1 MIRPSLASHVQPE
14 YNHSMDNTSAQEFR
28 SGFIAVMGRPNVGK
42 STLINSLLKQKVAAV
57 SPRPQTTRRRQL
69 GILTL
74 PHAQMIFIDTPGVH
88 NPRHKLG
95 EKMNEDA
102 LQALQHTDLIAFIVD
117 GSEPPTDEDSLL
129 AAILN
134 RLGTPHKIVIIVN
147 KIDQLDEAAL
157 AARQAAYLELIPGA
171 SILGVSA
178 TRGDGLPELLDF
190 FAQRLPVSD
199 AYYPEEQVTDLYER
213 EIASDLIREACLVFL
228 REEIP
233 HGIAVRI
240 DDFQERGEEGAYIQA
255 TLILERESHKGI
267 VIGQGGSMLK
277 KIGSAARK
285 EIEAMSGRKVF
296 LDLRVKVRKNWRDD
310 EKAVKQLFQ

>member
-1 MIRPSLASHVQPE
+1 MDKPS
-14 YNHSMDNTSAQEFR
+14 TQEFR
-28 SGFIAVMGRPNVGK
+28 SGFVAIMGRPNVGK
-42 STLINSLLKQKVAAV
+42 STLINAILKQKVAAV

-74 PHAQMIFIDTPGVH
+74 PQAQMIFIDTPGVH

-95 EKMNEDA
+95 EKMNEEA
-102 LQALQHTDLIAFIVD
+102 LGALQHTDLIALIVD
-117 GSEPPTDEDSLL
+117 GSEPMTDEDLLL
-129 AAILN
+129 AGILS
-134 RLGTPHKIVIIVN
+134 RHGKPEKIIIVIN
-147 KIDQLDEAAL
+147 KIDQLGEAAL
-157 AARQAAYLELIPGA
+157 SEQKAEYLGILPGA
-171 SILGVSA
+171 NVMGVSA
-178 TRGDGLPELLDF
+178 TRGDGLQELVNYLVE
-190 FAQRLPVSD
+190 RLP
-199 AYYPEEQVTDLYER
+199 AGEPYYPEEQVTDLYER

-240 DDFQERGEEGAYIQA
+240 DDFKERGEEGAYIEA

-277 KIGSAARK
+277 KIGTAARK
-285 EIEAMSGRKVF
+285 EIEVMSGRKVF
-296 LDLRVKVRKNWRDD
+296 LSLRVKVRKNWRDD